1 MDITLKYIRQKYS
14 KFVHEYDY
22 ISRENI
28 PNIKV
33 NGILKIIDK
42 NSLSI
47 LKSGK
52 IIYVQ
57 AQFNYFVIINIFTD
71 ERIIVNPDRYHLF
84 YKKPVP
90 KKSEFSKNPELIIK
104 KLPQ

>member
-14 KFVHEYDY
+14 KFVHGYDY

-28 PNIKV
+28 PYIKV

-42 NSLSI
+42 DSLSV

-84 YKKPVP
+84 YKKPIH
-90 KKSEFSKNPELIIK
+90 KKSDFSKNLELIIK